1 MKSKKVL
8 FGLIVLAFVGSA
20 GISTAQTKANY
31 QNDLIEIGPDNIGG
45 RTRAIVVDQ
54 RDATHKTLYAGAVAG
69 GLYVKG
75 SESSTWDYVPYIT
88 ESGDQITLSI
98 SCMVQ
103 TPDNMIYIGTG
114 EGIAVGENA
123 SSAIIAPKGTG
134 LYRFDPENSSFTLVP
149 NTSSWNY
156 INRVAYLYRDNVL
169 YFYAATNDGL
179 YRWRIA
185 SSSDW
190 NNAPSLV
197 CSEAV
202 QDVIV
207 ISNDNMAFFTAGG
220 HVYKVGNVTGESS
233 AVDISVSNSA
243 FGDNALRVE
252 LAGAYNN
259 GTSYLYA
266 VVTNSNGMLD
276 GVYLTHDQQTW
287 TKITTSTIVPFTSK
301 NNGWH
306 NSAIAIA
313 PYNHNL
319 IVIGGATLW
328 QGQGFIDGASY
339 EWVKGSYSEEELNTG
354 NYMGTVYPDSNF
366 IHSGIHQ
373 IVFTPEIT
381 DGDTTWVKY
390 IATDGGVFRH
400 VTSAISMN
408 KGFNTVQFNSICVA
422 PDGSV
427 LGGAYDNG
435 CVFVQARLARDG
447 GEVNNTWYDNSTRMN
462 HMGNVTW
469 FGNGGQV
476 EATMFQQIT
485 PINRRGLFFSSGGS
499 DFVFESGMGV
509 AYAANYGRAYA
520 DYADYTNT
528 QTWTSGE
535 SFTEDGIANAG
546 ALGHMYLFE
555 TTNNQGMDSI
565 TFTIDTLNYII
576 RDGQEIRLSNSSTI
590 QPGDKFLV
598 PSPAHFYYPF
608 EYTFTESYAFAQD
621 VPSYHFTV
629 HNPIAN
635 RIAITGQKQSGLG
648 VVMLNCTPTDFRKVW
663 SLADAESGSAI
674 VMHWYTV
681 WHSDN
686 AGQYQPEHVVIS
698 NDGDAV
704 FFSVIDDSTQEN
716 FVLRI
721 SGLNSVNINSVVT
734 ANSRINYDPWY
745 EGAPRTTVL
754 DTLYRSGS
762 DFRFNRHITSMSLDP
777 RSNKDA
783 LLVTF
788 GDGEEGEPNVV
799 VFDNANTPASR
810 TCSVKNVQNGNIN
823 AYSGL
828 IEATKGD
835 ILIGTDRGVFKSENN
850 GSSYTTYGAFNGVP
864 VTAIRQQTRTL
875 QRQRYIGHTGFNEE
889 VYLFAKT
896 KYPHAV
902 YFSTYGRG
910 MFLDMSYCTDTT
922 NAIANSEDYQGISV
936 VDRGNNRISIYPNP
950 VSNVANLDITVTE
963 ASNAVIRVY
972 DINGRQVFTDNMGRL
987 NEGANSYRLNVEG
1000 YARGMYLIN
1009 VVCGKQVATSKLI
1022 VR

>member
-20 GISTAQTKANY
+20 GISSAQTKANY

-54 RDATHKTLYAGAVAG
+54 RDASHKTLYAGAVAG
-69 GLYVKG
+69 GLFVKENG
-75 SESSTWDYVPYIT
+75 NSTWDYIPYT
-88 ESGDQITLSI
+88 ANGEEVTLPI

-114 EGIAVGENA
+114 EGIAVGEHA
-123 SSAIIAPKGTG
+123 SSAIIAPKGSG
-134 LYRFDPENSSFTLVP
+134 LYRFNPEDNSFALVP

-156 INRVAYLYRDNVL
+156 INRLAYYYRDNVL
-169 YFYAATNDGL
+169 YFYVATNDGL
-179 YRWRIA
+179 FRWRISNA
-185 SSSDW
+185 NDW
-190 NNAPSLV
+190 NTAPSCVLN
-197 CSEAV
+197 EAV

-220 HVYKVGNVTGESS
+220 HVYKVGNVTNESQ
-233 AVDISVSNSA
+233 AVDISATNTA
-243 FGDNALRVE
+243 FGDNAIRVE
-252 LAGAYNN
+252 LAGAHSN
-259 GTSYLYA
+259 GTTYLYA
-266 VVTNSNGMLD
+266 TVTNNNGMFN
-276 GVYLTHDQQTW
+276 GVYLTNNQQNW
-287 TKITTSTIVPFTSK
+287 TKITTSTIVPFTTK

-306 NSAIAIA
+306 NSAIAVDPA
-313 PYNHNL
+313 NHKR
-319 IVIGGATLW
+319 IFMGGATLW
-328 QGQGFIDGASY
+328 EGQGFIEGGSY
-339 EWVKGSYSEEELNTG
+339 EWVKDSYSEEELNTG
-354 NYMGTVYPDSNF
+354 NYMGSVYPDSNF

-390 IATDGGVFRH
+390 IATDGGVFRF
-400 VTSAISMN
+400 VTSAISLN

-435 CVFVQARLARDG
+435 CVFVQSRLGRDG
-447 GEVNNTWYDNSTRMN
+447 GETNNVWYDRNTRMN

-476 EATMFQQIT
+476 EASMFQQIT
-485 PINRRGLFFSSGGS
+485 PISRRGLFFSSGGS
-499 DFVFESGMGV
+499 DFAFDGGMGV
-509 AYAANYGRAYA
+509 SYAANYGRSYA

-546 ALGHMYLFE
+546 SLGHMYLFE
-555 TTNNQGMDSI
+555 TTDNKSMDSI

-576 RDGQEIRLSNSSTI
+576 RDGQEIRLNNQFTI

-598 PSPAHFYYPF
+598 GSPAHFYYPF
-608 EYTFTESYAFAQD
+608 EYTFTESYAFAENI
-621 VPSYHFTV
+621 PSYHFTV

-635 RIAITGQKQSGLG
+635 RIAITGQKQSGMG

-663 SLADAESGSAI
+663 SVADAEAGSSNI
-674 VMHWYTV
+674 MHWYTV
-681 WHSDN
+681 WHGDSD
-686 AGQYQPEHVVIS
+686 GQYQSEHVVIS
-698 NDGDAV
+698 KDADAV
-704 FFSVIDDSTQEN
+704 FFSVIDDSTKEN
-716 FVLRI
+716 FILRI
-721 SGLNSVNINSVVT
+721 SGLNSININNIAE
-734 ANSRINYDPWY
+734 ANRKINYDPWY

-754 DTLYRSGS
+754 DTLYRSGNNY
-762 DFRFNRHITSMSLDP
+762 RFDRRITSMSLDP
-777 RSNKDA
+777 RSGNDV

-788 GDGEEGEPNVV
+788 GDGDETEPNVV
-799 VFDNANTPASR
+799 VFNNANTPSSR
-810 TCSVKNVQNGNIN
+810 TCVVKNVQNGNVN

-828 IEATKGD
+828 YEITKGD
-835 ILIGTDRGVFKSENN
+835 LLIGTDKGVFRSKDN
-850 GSSYTTYGAFNGVP
+850 GASYTPYGAFNGVP

-889 VYLFAKT
+889 VYLFART

-922 NAIANSEDYQGISV
+922 NAIANPEDYAGITN
-936 VDRGNNRISIYPNP
+936 VDRGDNRISIYPNP
-950 VSNVANLDITVTE
+950 ASNVANLEIAVTE
-963 ASNAVIRVY
+963 AANAIIRVY
-972 DINGRQVFTDNMGRL
+972 DINGRQVFTENLGRL
-987 NEGANSYRLNVEG
+987 NEGTNNYRLNVEG
-1000 YARGMYLIN
+1000 FAHGMYLIN